1 MKIEVYGLMKLECTP
16 RVACSL
22 VNAYMIYSILYR
34 SVSPFLFN
42 SYFFLFTSNMYID
55 ANGNIVKRKPNNQ
68 PRSNPRRNV
77 GRIRTLGGNREEN
90 NNEGTWGSGSSTA
103 QGFTARSGNENPRG
117 NGGGRRNGGFVAS
130 IERMLGIT
138 GRTVTIPGMDR
149 PIRLIYLIF
158 VALVGVVFGWK
169 AVLGI
174 AALYFIQ
181 QRSSSSNRTQ
191 Q

>member
-1 MKIEVYGLMKLECTP
+1 MSRTVSFQFFSIFH
-16 RVACSL
+16 CSH
-22 VNAYMIYSILYR
+22 I
-34 SVSPFLFN
+34 
-42 SYFFLFTSNMYID
+42 MYID

-103 QGFTARSGNENPRG
+103 QGYARRADENQRG
-117 NGGGRRNGGFVAS
+117 NGNGGRRNGGFVAS

-138 GRTVTIPGMDR
+138 GRTVTLPGMDR
-149 PIRLIYLIF
+149 PVRLIYLIF
-158 VALVGVVFGWK
+158 VALVGVLFGWK

-174 AALYFIQ
+174 AVLYFIQ
-181 QRSSSSNRTQ
+181 QRSNRTQ

>member
-1 MKIEVYGLMKLECTP
+1 MFLAHSRCLLKDPMKKNVRSYTLSCFTSVRW
-16 RVACSL
+16 RVFT
-22 VNAYMIYSILYR
+22 VSIQ
-34 SVSPFLFN
+34 FGI
-42 SYFFLFTSNMYID
+42 FLFTRHRCQRKYR
-55 ANGNIVKRKPNNQ
+55 KRKPNNQ

-90 NNEGTWGSGSSTA
+90 NNEGTGGSGSSTA

-138 GRTVTIPGMDR
+138 GRTVTLPGMDR
-149 PIRLIYLIF
+149 PVRLIYLIF
-158 VALVGVVFGWK
+158 VALVGVLFGWK

-174 AALYFIQ
+174 AVLYFIQ
-181 QRSSSSNRTQ
+181 QRSNRTQ